1 MPVKVFLS
9 HASVDKPLVKE
20 VKTFLEQG
28 GDIECWLDA
37 VEIDFGDNIVARIDD
52 GLSRSDFLLLFL
64 SPAAL
69 QSK

>member
-9 HASVDKPLVKE
+9 HASVDKPLVRE

-37 VEIDFGDNIVARIDD
+37 VEIDFGDNA
-52 GLSRSDFLLLFL
+52 SQ
-64 SPAAL
+64 PACLRVPMCNKLNFTDAE
-69 QSK
+69 